1 MECLPSRPRNNL
13 RLKILLIIVF
23 YQYFFIALYKVT
35 GSTVN
40 GSAFHDLV
48 YQLKV
53 CTSRSLEKVL
63 AGSHYN
69 IC

>member
-1 MECLPSRPRNNL
+1 M
-13 RLKILLIIVF
+13 VF

-40 GSAFHDLV
+40 GSALQDLV